1 MKLEK
6 REEFRDPTPGRVKMD
21 APHGSISCGR
31 GPSPAL
37 PWLPS
42 PRTPALPTALHR
54 GEGSGTCSTAPG
66 PLLRGGWGGCYVEVG
81 SWLFPAPEHLLR
93 AGLCRDCICGHVPA
107 AAGGVRV
114 QSPDLSPEV
123 RVSFCLS
130 AAPRPQM
137 WGTAPS
143 LHPRSSRLPSPSTLG
158 WRRGL
163 SGLQDA
169 CAPVARAWLPGG
181 LHLLRL
187 GVGFFRGLTSTKGP
201 SRPPR
206 DITLHPGGLAGWGG
220 DPVPGQNE
228 WKQPTEARCSVQ
240 PHHKRGRTRA
250 RQRCVCRAVS
260 SLGASALQRASL
272 AGQSPRARENRKA
285 MSSRRQQESWGPA
298 ASTADGG
305 GWAGDR
311 TGT

>member
-1 MKLEK
+1 MPLMAASAVAE
-6 REEFRDPTPGRVKMD
+6 V
-21 APHGSISCGR
+21 
-31 GPSPAL
+31 PAL
-37 PWLPS
+37 LCPGSLHPVPQPCRPPS
-42 PRTPALPTALHR
+42 TEVKVR
-54 GEGSGTCSTAPG
+54 GTCSTAPG

-81 SWLFPAPEHLLR
+81 SRLFPAPEHLLR
-93 AGLCRDCICGHVPA
+93 AGLFRGCVCGHVPA

-187 GVGFFRGLTSTKGP
+187 GVGFFRGVTST
-201 SRPPR
+201 
-206 DITLHPGGLAGWGG
+206 
-220 DPVPGQNE
+220 
-228 WKQPTEARCSVQ
+228 
-240 PHHKRGRTRA
+240 
-250 RQRCVCRAVS
+250 
-260 SLGASALQRASL
+260 
-272 AGQSPRARENRKA
+272 
-285 MSSRRQQESWGPA
+285 
-298 ASTADGG
+298 
-305 GWAGDR
+305 
-311 TGT
+311 